1 MIKNH
6 RSNEE
11 KGIRIAP
18 SAVVVGDVFMGNDVS
33 IWHHATLRA
42 DINTITLGE
51 GTNIQDNCVIHVSY
65 DAATVVGDFVTV
77 GHSAILHGC
86 TIHDHV
92 IIGMG
97 AIVLDKAIIHSNV
110 IVAAGSVVA
119 PGKVLESGYLYMGSP
134 AVQKRPLTEDE
145 MTMIKENAE
154 HYIINKSQL

>member
-6 RSNEE
+6 HSNEE
-11 KGIRIAP
+11 KGIKIAP
-18 SAVVVGDVFMGNDVS
+18 SAVVVGDVLIGHDVS
-33 IWHHATLRA
+33 IWHHATLRG
-42 DINTITLGE
+42 DINSITLGQ

-65 DAATVVGDFVTV
+65 DAPTWVGNQVTV
-77 GHSAILHGC
+77 GHSALLHGC

-119 PGKVLESGYLYMGSP
+119 PGKVLESGFLYMGSP
-134 AVQKRPLTEDE
+134 ALQKRALSPEEL
-145 MTMIKENAE
+145 TMIKENAE
-154 HYIINKSQL
+154 HYISNKSQL

>member
-6 RSNEE
+6 SSIEE
-11 KGIRIAP
+11 KGIKIAP
-18 SAVVVGDVFMGNDVS
+18 SAVVVGNVNIAADVS
-33 IWHHATLRA
+33 IWHHATLRG
-42 DINTITLGE
+42 DINSITLGQ

-65 DAATVVGDFVTV
+65 DAPTVVGDYVTV

-97 AIVLDKAIIHSNV
+97 AIVLDKAVIESFV

-119 PGKVLESGYLYMGSP
+119 PGKVLTSGYLYMGSP
-134 AVQKRPLTEDE
+134 AIQKRLLTQEE
-145 MTMIKENAE
+145 LTMIKDNAD
-154 HYIINKSQL
+154 HYISNKSQL